1 MRKVKEYTPVY
12 IDVRMK
18 GKLQNLIT
26 SLQHIVPDITPTVFL
41 SNLLADHIGIN
52 KDLITRAAN
61 EGLERSL
68 ASTFET
74 NKE

>member
-18 GKLQNLIT
+18 EKLQTLIT
-26 SLQHIVPDITPTVFL
+26 SLQHIVPDITPTMFL
-41 SNLLADHIGIN
+41 SNLLADHIGAN
-52 KDLITRAAN
+52 QDLIGRVAY
-61 EGLERSL
+61 EGLKRSL
-68 ASTFET
+68 ASTFAN